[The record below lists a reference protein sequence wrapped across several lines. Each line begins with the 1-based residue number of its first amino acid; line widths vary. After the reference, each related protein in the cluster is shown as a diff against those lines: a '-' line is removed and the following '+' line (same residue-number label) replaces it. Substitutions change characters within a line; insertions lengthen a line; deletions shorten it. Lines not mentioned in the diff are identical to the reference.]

1 MFGWLKKRREARR
14 LSKLEWKRAIY
25 RRAQDRLLQVIKIME
40 AENDSFGARK
50 IQSAV
55 LTTIVTCNRNVKRIK
70 HEGNVAGSSNRYLLL
85 FDGMRRER

>member
-50 IQSAV
+50 IQSAL

-70 HEGNVAGSSNRYLLL
+70 HEDN
-85 FDGMRRER
+85 